1 QGVNDTTSNHHPA
14 NNTTNNLHPFNNTYN
29 YLPINNTL
37 LISNT
42 SKNIVLNCLYLL
54 DDISFHINNT
64 DSSLFYCYFDCLIH
78 FIRDKRCDVMD
89 TAVKCVYNNLRGC
102 YSKEMWIYINN
113 RVLFSILEVSDIILK
128 GVSIEDSNM
137 GMFEGS
143 KGGVNDLD
151 MVGGVNNRGM
161 LEGGVNIQ
169 GSKRGVSN
177 HIYKQQ
183 GVNDTTNEQQ
193 GVSKTPFE
201 QHPVN
206 NTTVIRRVNSLL
218 FIINETNTF
227 ITSTPYSYIT
237 PFIHKYIYFIQ
248 RGLTSLYNLHNKDEI
263 AGVLIKG
270 LECILKTVN
279 SKEGVRDID
288 MVGGVTY
295 KDIKEGVTYKDIKEG
310 VTYKDIKEG
319 VTYEDIKEGVNNS
332 TIKQQGV
339 SYSTYK
345 QHPFKNTSY
354 KQQGVNNSTY
364 KQHPLNKTSYKQHP
378 LNNTPYTHHPF
389 NNIPS
394 NIFNDNLYT
403 LTCSIINIIGN
414 ISNDYNEE
422 VYINII
428 GVIYNIPLYIII
440 PVSDKLLNNIS
451 NILFL
456 DIEDDSNRG
465 VNNRE
470 YIKGVNNRE
479 YVMGVNKVSDI
490 QQGVNYSDQYYK
502 GVNNSTNEQKG
513 VNNSTNEQQ
522 GFNTSMDEQH
532 PVNKTPYEQHPF
544 NTNTTDEQHPVNT
557 NTNTDEQHPF
567 NNTIYT
573 HQGITPLQLCIL
585 RYLEYLGINNNIFNN
600 NRVLNY
606 CKWLDVCNYSMCCYL
621 MNEISRIITS
631 NGYNRSIKD
640 TKDNS
645 IIDYVLNTNC
655 IASNMNS
662 NTTVDIKSNPTL
674 TLDTCINNS
683 SLTLDTCINNS
694 SLTLDNCI
702 NNSSLTLDTCTNN
715 NPSYVISTVI
725 KSITSLM
732 FTKNIHWERGM
743 ICLKRISNCITVNE
757 YKDYLDCCY
766 KIFIEDKVKGE
777 VTFERKRE
785 RILIEYIGVLEGV
798 IYRIL
803 DCYKEKEVRGVN
815 DNVCDVKGV
824 NKGSNKQQGVN
835 ISTDEQQGVNISTNE
850 QQGVNIITDEQQGVN
865 ISTDEQQGVNITT
878 NTYHPLD
885 ISQDEQHPLN
895 ISSNIYH
902 PLNTNTTQHPFN
914 NNNTTY
920 HPLNYN
926 YNLHDDV
933 KRTFLLLDSICEGEV
948 LFRDK
953 LSLRVIGVLF

>member
-1 QGVNDTTSNHHPA
+1 YEQQGFNNSTYEQQGFNNSTYEQQGVNESTYEQQGVNESTYEQQGVNDTTSNHHPA

-137 GMFEGS
+137 GIFEGN
-143 KGGVNDLD
+143 KGGVNDID

-177 HIYKQQ
+177 HIDKQQ

-193 GVSKTPFE
+193 GVNDTPFE

-218 FIINETNTF
+218 FIINETNAF

-310 VTYKDIKEG
+310 VTYEDIKEG
-319 VTYEDIKEGVNNS
+319 VTDKYNKEGVNNS

-364 KQHPLNKTSYKQHP
+364 KQHPFKNTSYKQHP

-394 NIFNDNLYT
+394 NIFNNNLYT

-428 GVIYNIPLYIII
+428 GVIYNIPLYVII

-470 YIKGVNNRE
+470 Y
-479 YVMGVNKVSDI
+479 DI
-490 QQGVNYSDQYYK
+490 K
-502 GVNNSTNEQKG
+502 GVNNSTNEQRG
-513 VNNSTNEQQ
+513 VNDCNNEQQ
-522 GFNTSMDEQH
+522 GFNTSTHEKH

-544 NTNTTDEQHPVNT
+544 NTNT
-557 NTNTDEQHPF
+557 TDEQHPF

-606 CKWLDVCNYSMCCYL
+606 CKWLDMCNYSMCCYL

-645 IIDYVLNTNC
+645 ITDHVLNTNC
-655 IASNMNS
+655 IVSNMNS
-662 NTTVDIKSNPTL
+662 KTTVDIKSNPT
-674 TLDTCINNS
+674 
-683 SLTLDTCINNS
+683 
-694 SLTLDNCI
+694 LTLDNCI
-702 NNSSLTLDTCTNN
+702 NNSSLTLD
-715 NPSYVISTVI
+715 
-725 KSITSLM
+725 
-732 FTKNIHWERGM
+732 
-743 ICLKRISNCITVNE
+743 
-757 YKDYLDCCY
+757 
-766 KIFIEDKVKGE
+766 
-777 VTFERKRE
+777 
-785 RILIEYIGVLEGV
+785 
-798 IYRIL
+798 
-803 DCYKEKEVRGVN
+803 
-815 DNVCDVKGV
+815 
-824 NKGSNKQQGVN
+824 
-835 ISTDEQQGVNISTNE
+835 
-850 QQGVNIITDEQQGVN
+850 
-865 ISTDEQQGVNITT
+865 
-878 NTYHPLD
+878 
-885 ISQDEQHPLN
+885 
-895 ISSNIYH
+895 
-902 PLNTNTTQHPFN
+902 
-914 NNNTTY
+914 
-920 HPLNYN
+920 
-926 YNLHDDV
+926 
-933 KRTFLLLDSICEGEV
+933 
-948 LFRDK
+948 
-953 LSLRVIGVLF
+953 